1 MFVGGEE
8 LVMVIT
14 TMTAP
19 GDLEDRK
26 LYRCIAYS
34 FNLPLALRD
43 GHDHDRMVVGFTTT
57 YAISNMSSNPIHGK
71 VYLIQHYVIKVVSD
85 LLQVGDFLRV
95 LWFPPRI
102 KLTATI

>member
-1 MFVGGEE
+1 LINLNK
-8 LVMVIT
+8 LVNINKHSIT

-19 GDLEDRK
+19 GDAEDRK

-71 VYLIQHYVIKVVSD
+71 EPA
-85 LLQVGDFLRV
+85 
-95 LWFPPRI
+95 PPPPQ
-102 KLTATI
+102 TCWVF